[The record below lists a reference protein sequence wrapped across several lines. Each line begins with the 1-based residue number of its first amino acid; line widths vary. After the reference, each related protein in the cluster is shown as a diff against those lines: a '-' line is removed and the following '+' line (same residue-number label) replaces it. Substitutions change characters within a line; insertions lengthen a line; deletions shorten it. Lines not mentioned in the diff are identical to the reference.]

1 MQREGAMMPLRVGL
15 LLEGRASDGY
25 TAALCAWL
33 AESRGLELALVLV
46 TGQAPAGRARRKR
59 YPALQGQAAPR
70 TPLLLAGVMALERQL
85 LRHYKAH
92 RAHLDVV
99 DVAAL
104 AAARGVPV
112 RSLAPRG
119 LAPAAVPDSMA
130 HAASGRRAV
139 PARAFIPDTVSASI
153 PGAGPDSASR
163 VASDPASARV
173 AAEWSTAA
181 LAPIADHE
189 LAALDL
195 DLLVCCDDVTCDERL
210 GSAARLGAIGIDY
223 RRDQITG
230 SAPIGF
236 WETYHRARKTGFAIV
251 RLGREGEAGQVLV
264 EGAFRTKYSFLLN
277 QAHLFCKAHAQLRRL
292 LDDVAVKR
300 TLPAVRD
307 PVPYSG
313 CCLAPPGNL
322 HGLCYALKLAGRLGV
337 RGLRRMLGIRHKW
350 TLSVTRSGW
359 RNAALWRGVPVAA
372 PAGHFWADPFLRV
385 HGGRVYCFVEDYVY
399 ATNRAHISVLEITQ
413 ADVKCLGVALREGFH
428 LSFPFLFEYD
438 GHLYMCPETS
448 ESNQIRIY
456 KCDEFPLRWSL
467 DSVAIDGISAAD
479 SMFFEHRGRWWLLT
493 SIDRAGLNDHCSELC
508 LFHAPDPLGGAWT
521 PHPMN
526 PLYIDTD
533 MGRNAGLIVDGGR
546 IYRAAQRQG
555 FDQYGEGLA
564 LYEIIE
570 LDETRYSERKVTDI
584 RHDYL
589 QRSLGSHHI
598 SSTGNVTVVDFKT
611 HCFAP

>member
-1 MQREGAMMPLRVGL
+1 MQRAGAVKPLRVGL
-15 LLEGRASDGY
+15 LLEARASDGY
-25 TAALCAWL
+25 VAALCDWL
-33 AESRGLELALVLV
+33 AEGRDLELALVLV
-46 TGQAPAGRARRKR
+46 SDGEPAGLAGRRR
-59 YPALQGQAAPR
+59 RPAAPGPMAPR
-70 TPLLLAGVMALERQL
+70 TPLLFAGVMAIERQL
-85 LRHYKAH
+85 LRHYEAH
-92 RAHLDVV
+92 RAHLAVV
-99 DVAAL
+99 DVPAL

-112 RSLAPRG
+112 RSVAPPG
-119 LAPAAVPDSMA
+119 LANAAGSAEVFA
-130 HAASGRRAV
+130 E
-139 PARAFIPDTVSASI
+139 VSADVSTE
-153 PGAGPDSASR
+153 
-163 VASDPASARV
+163 ASADV
-173 AAEWSTAA
+173 STDA
-181 LAPIADHE
+181 LPAISHAE
-189 LAALDL
+189 LAGLEL
-195 DLLVCCDDVTCDERL
+195 DLLVCCDGVACDEHL
-210 GSAARLGAIGIDY
+210 GRAARLGAIGIDY

-230 SAPIGF
+230 NAPIGF
-236 WETYHRARKTGFAIV
+236 WETYHRTRKTGFAIV
-251 RLGREGEAGQVLV
+251 RPGPAGEAGQVLV

-292 LDDVAVKR
+292 LGDVATR
-300 TLPAVRD
+300 RALPSARD

-313 CCLAPPGNL
+313 CCLPPPGSL
-322 HGLCYALKLAGRLGV
+322 HALRYAFKLAGRLGM
-337 RGLRRMLGIRHKW
+337 RGARRMLGIRHKW

-359 RNAALWRGVPVAA
+359 RHAALWRGVPVAA
-372 PAGHFWADPFLRV
+372 PHGHFWADPFLRV

-399 ATNRAHISVLEITQ
+399 ATNRAHISVLEITK
-413 ADVKCLGVALREGFH
+413 ADVRCLGVALQEPFH
-428 LSFPFLFEYD
+428 LSFPFLFEYG

-493 SIDRAGLNDHCSELC
+493 SIDRSGLNDHCSELC

-533 MGRNAGLIVDGGR
+533 MGRNAGLIVDEGR

-564 LYEIIE
+564 LYEIVE

-598 SSTGNVTVVDFKT
+598 SSDGNVTVVDFKT

>member
-1 MQREGAMMPLRVGL
+1 MQRAGSVKSLRVGL
-15 LLEGRASDGY
+15 LLEGRESDAY
-25 TAALCAWL
+25 TAALCDWL
-33 AESRGLELALVLV
+33 AQRQGIELALVLV
-46 TGQAPAGRARRKR
+46 TGDAAPGRAGRKRRSAVPGR
-59 YPALQGQAAPR
+59 TAPQMASR
-70 TPLLLAGVMALERQL
+70 TPLLLAGVTAFERRL
-85 LRHYKAH
+85 LCHYEAH

-99 DVAAL
+99 DVAAR

-112 RSLAPRG
+112 RSMARRSP
-119 LAPAAVPDSMA
+119 APAAASHPVPHPVSISVPVSVSVPV
-130 HAASGRRAV
+130 SG
-139 PARAFIPDTVSASI
+139 
-153 PGAGPDSASR
+153 
-163 VASDPASARV
+163 PAS
-173 AAEWSTAA
+173 EAA
-181 LAPIADHE
+181 LPAIPEPE
-189 LAALDL
+189 LAALEL
-195 DLLVCCDDVTCDERL
+195 DLLVCCDGVACDERL
-210 GSAARLGAIGIDY
+210 GRAARLGAIGIDY
-223 RRDQITG
+223 RRDQIDD

-251 RLGREGEAGQVLV
+251 RLNREGEAGQVLV

-292 LDDVAVKR
+292 LDDVAATGK
-300 TLPAVRD
+300 LPAVRD

-322 HGLCYALKLAGRLGV
+322 HALSYALKLAGRLGV

-399 ATNRAHISVLEITQ
+399 ATNRAHISVLEITK
-413 ADVKCLGVALREGFH
+413 ADVKCLGVALREAFH
-428 LSFPFLFEYD
+428 LSFPFLFEY
-438 GHLYMCPETS
+438 GGNLYMCPETS

-467 DSVAIDGISAAD
+467 DSIAIDGISAAD

-508 LFHAPDPLGGAWT
+508 LFYAPDPLGGAWT

-598 SSTGNVTVVDFKT
+598 SSTGGVTVVDFKT

>member
-1 MQREGAMMPLRVGL
+1 MKRLRVGL
-15 LLEGRASDGY
+15 LLETRASDAY
-25 TAALCAWL
+25 AAALCDWL
-33 AESRGLELALVLV
+33 VESRDLELALVLV
-46 TGQAPAGRARRKR
+46 SDGAAPGRAGRKR
-59 YPALQGQAAPR
+59 HPAAQGRTAPHTAPHTAPR
-70 TPLLLAGVMALERQL
+70 IAPRIPLLFAGVMAIERQL
-85 LRHYKAH
+85 LRHYEAH
-92 RAHLDVV
+92 RMHLDVV

-104 AAARGVPV
+104 AAARRVPV
-112 RSLAPRG
+112 RSVALPGLASAA
-119 LAPAAVPDSMA
+119 APAA
-130 HAASGRRAV
+130 
-139 PARAFIPDTVSASI
+139 
-153 PGAGPDSASR
+153 
-163 VASDPASARV
+163 ASDVLADAAPGPALPAISYA
-173 AAEWSTAA
+173 
-181 LAPIADHE
+181 E
-189 LAALDL
+189 LAGLEL
-195 DLLVCCDDVTCDERL
+195 DLLVCCDGVACDERL
-210 GSAARLGAIGIDY
+210 GRVARLGAIGIDY
-223 RRDQITG
+223 RRDQIAG

-251 RLGREGEAGQVLV
+251 RLGRAGEAGQVLV
-264 EGAFRTKYSFLLN
+264 EGAFRTKYAFLLN

-292 LDDVAVKR
+292 LGDVAA
-300 TLPAVRD
+300 TGALPAARD

-313 CCLAPPGNL
+313 CCPAQPDSL
-322 HGLCYALKLAGRLGV
+322 HALLYTLKLAARLGM
-337 RGLRRMLGIRHKW
+337 RGARRMLGIRHKW

-372 PAGHFWADPFLRV
+372 PDGHFWADPFLRV
-385 HGGRVYCFVEDYVY
+385 HAGRVYCFVEDYVY
-399 ATNRAHISVLEITQ
+399 ATNRAHISVLEITK
-413 ADVKCLGVALREGFH
+413 ADVKCLGVALQEGFH
-428 LSFPFLFEYD
+428 LSFPFLFEYG

-467 DSVAIDGISAAD
+467 DSVAVDGISAAD

-493 SIDRAGLNDHCSELC
+493 SIDRSGLNDHCSELC

-533 MGRNAGLIVDGGR
+533 MGRNAGLIVDEGR

-564 LYEIIE
+564 LYEIVE

-598 SSTGNVTVVDFKT
+598 SSDGNVTVVDFKT

>member
-1 MQREGAMMPLRVGL
+1 MQWARAVKPLRVGL
-15 LLEGRASDGY
+15 LLETRASDAY
-25 TAALCAWL
+25 TAVLCDWL
-33 AESRGLELALVLV
+33 AEHCDLELALVLV
-46 TGQAPAGRARRKR
+46 TDGAPPGRVGRQRR
-59 YPALQGQAAPR
+59 PAAQGPTAPQTAPQPSPR
-70 TPLLLAGVMALERQL
+70 TPLLFAGVMALERQL
-85 LRHYKAH
+85 LRHYEAH
-92 RAHLDVV
+92 RAHLDLV

-112 RSLAPRG
+112 RSVAPPSAA
-119 LAPAAVPDSMA
+119 AP
-130 HAASGRRAV
+130 
-139 PARAFIPDTVSASI
+139 
-153 PGAGPDSASR
+153 
-163 VASDPASARV
+163 DPASAAS
-173 AAEWSTAA
+173 AAAPDAA
-181 LAPIADHE
+181 LPAISDPE
-189 LAALDL
+189 LAGFDL
-195 DLLVCCDDVTCDERL
+195 DLLVCCDGVTCDERL
-210 GSAARLGAIGIDY
+210 GGAARLGAIGIDY
-223 RRDQITG
+223 RRDRIAG
-230 SAPIGF
+230 GAPIGF
-236 WETYHRARKTGFAIV
+236 WETYHRTRKTGFAIV
-251 RLGREGEAGQVLV
+251 RLGRPGEAGQVLV

-292 LDDVAVKR
+292 LDDVAATRK
-300 TLPAVRD
+300 LPAVRD

-313 CCLAPPGNL
+313 CCLASPGSL
-322 HGLCYALKLAGRLGV
+322 HALRYAFKLAGRLGM
-337 RGLRRMLGIRHKW
+337 RGLRRILGIRHKW

-359 RNAALWRGVPVAA
+359 RNAVLWRGVPVAA
-372 PAGHFWADPFLRV
+372 PDGHFWADPFLRV
-385 HGGRVYCFVEDYVY
+385 HAGRIYCFVEDYVY

-413 ADVKCLGVALREGFH
+413 ADVKCLGVALREPFH
-428 LSFPFLFEYD
+428 LSFPFLFEYA
-438 GHLYMCPETS
+438 GRLYMCPETS

-533 MGRNAGLIVDGGR
+533 MGRNAGLIVDEGR

-598 SSTGNVTVVDFKT
+598 SSDGDVTVVDIKT

>member
-1 MQREGAMMPLRVGL
+1 MQWARAVKPLRVGL
-15 LLEGRASDGY
+15 LLETRASDAY
-25 TAALCAWL
+25 TAVLCDWL
-33 AESRGLELALVLV
+33 AEHCDLELALVLV
-46 TGQAPAGRARRKR
+46 TDGAPPGRVGRQRR
-59 YPALQGQAAPR
+59 PAAQGPTAPPTAPQPSPR
-70 TPLLLAGVMALERQL
+70 TPLLFAGVMALERQL
-85 LRHYKAH
+85 LRHYEAH
-92 RAHLDVV
+92 RAHLDLV

-112 RSLAPRG
+112 RSVAPPSAA
-119 LAPAAVPDSMA
+119 AP
-130 HAASGRRAV
+130 
-139 PARAFIPDTVSASI
+139 
-153 PGAGPDSASR
+153 
-163 VASDPASARV
+163 DPASAAS
-173 AAEWSTAA
+173 AASAAAPGAA
-181 LAPIADHE
+181 LPAISDPE
-189 LAALDL
+189 LAGFDL
-195 DLLVCCDDVTCDERL
+195 DLLVCCDGVTCDERL
-210 GSAARLGAIGIDY
+210 GGAARLGAIGIDY
-223 RRDQITG
+223 RRDRIAG
-230 SAPIGF
+230 GAPIGF
-236 WETYHRARKTGFAIV
+236 WETYHRTRKTGFAIV
-251 RLGREGEAGQVLV
+251 RLGRPGEAGQVLV

-292 LDDVAVKR
+292 LDDVAATRK
-300 TLPAVRD
+300 LPAVRD

-313 CCLAPPGNL
+313 CCLASPGSL
-322 HGLCYALKLAGRLGV
+322 HALRYALKLAGRLGM
-337 RGLRRMLGIRHKW
+337 RGLRRILGIRHKW

-359 RNAALWRGVPVAA
+359 RNAVLWRGVPVAA
-372 PAGHFWADPFLRV
+372 PDGHFWADPFLRV
-385 HGGRVYCFVEDYVY
+385 HAGRIYCFVEDYVY

-413 ADVKCLGVALREGFH
+413 ADVKCLGVALREPFH
-428 LSFPFLFEYD
+428 LSFPFLFEYA
-438 GHLYMCPETS
+438 GRLYMCPETS

-533 MGRNAGLIVDGGR
+533 MGRNAGLIVDSGR

-598 SSTGNVTVVDFKT
+598 SSDGDVTVVDIKT

>member
-1 MQREGAMMPLRVGL
+1 MQRAGAMKPLRVGL
-15 LLEGRASDGY
+15 VLETRASDAY
-25 TAALCAWL
+25 AAALCDWL
-33 AESRGLELALVLV
+33 VESRDLELALVLV
-46 TGQAPAGRARRKR
+46 SDGAPPGRAGRKRR
-59 YPALQGQAAPR
+59 PAAQGRTAPR
-70 TPLLLAGVMALERQL
+70 IAPPTAPPTAPRVPLLFAGVMAIERQL
-85 LRHYKAH
+85 LRHYEAH
-92 RAHLDVV
+92 RTHLDVV

-104 AAARGVPV
+104 AAARRVPV
-112 RSLAPRG
+112 RSMALPGLACAA
-119 LAPAAVPDSMA
+119 APAA
-130 HAASGRRAV
+130 ASDV
-139 PARAFIPDTVSASI
+139 PADAAP
-153 PGAGPDSASR
+153 
-163 VASDPASARV
+163 DPAFPAISHA
-173 AAEWSTAA
+173 
-181 LAPIADHE
+181 E
-189 LAALDL
+189 LAGLEL
-195 DLLVCCDDVTCDERL
+195 DLLVCCDGVACDERL
-210 GSAARLGAIGIDY
+210 GRAARLGAIGIDY
-223 RRDQITG
+223 RRDQIAG

-251 RLGREGEAGQVLV
+251 RLGRAGEAGQVLV
-264 EGAFRTKYSFLLN
+264 EGAFRTKYAFLLN

-292 LDDVAVKR
+292 LGDVAITR
-300 TLPAVRD
+300 TLPAARD

-313 CCLAPPGNL
+313 CCPAQPDSL
-322 HGLCYALKLAGRLGV
+322 HALLYALKLAGRLGM
-337 RGLRRMLGIRHKW
+337 RGARRMLGIRHKW

-372 PAGHFWADPFLRV
+372 PHGHFWADPFLRV
-385 HGGRVYCFVEDYVY
+385 HAGRVYCFVEDYVY
-399 ATNRAHISVLEITQ
+399 ATNRAHISVLEITK
-413 ADVKCLGVALREGFH
+413 ADVKCLGVALQEGFH
-428 LSFPFLFEYD
+428 LSFPFLFEYG

-493 SIDRAGLNDHCSELC
+493 SIDRSGLNDHCSELC

-533 MGRNAGLIVDGGR
+533 MGRNAGLIVDEGR

-598 SSTGNVTVVDFKT
+598 SSDGNVTVVDFKT

>member
-1 MQREGAMMPLRVGL
+1 MQWARAVKPLRVGL
-15 LLEGRASDGY
+15 LLETRASDAY
-25 TAALCAWL
+25 TAVLCDWL
-33 AESRGLELALVLV
+33 AEHCDLELALVLV
-46 TGQAPAGRARRKR
+46 TDGAPPGRVGRQRR
-59 YPALQGQAAPR
+59 PAAQGPTAPPTAPQPSPR
-70 TPLLLAGVMALERQL
+70 TPLLFAGVMALERQL
-85 LRHYKAH
+85 LRHYEAH
-92 RAHLDVV
+92 RAHLDLV

-112 RSLAPRG
+112 RSVAPPSAG
-119 LAPAAVPDSMA
+119 AP
-130 HAASGRRAV
+130 
-139 PARAFIPDTVSASI
+139 
-153 PGAGPDSASR
+153 
-163 VASDPASARV
+163 DPASAAS
-173 AAEWSTAA
+173 AAAPDAA
-181 LAPIADHE
+181 LPAISDPE
-189 LAALDL
+189 LAGFDL
-195 DLLVCCDDVTCDERL
+195 DLLVCCDGVTCDERL
-210 GSAARLGAIGIDY
+210 GGAARLGAIGIDY
-223 RRDQITG
+223 RRDRIAG
-230 SAPIGF
+230 GAPIGF
-236 WETYHRARKTGFAIV
+236 WETYHRTRKTGFAIV
-251 RLGREGEAGQVLV
+251 RLGRPGEAGQVLV

-292 LDDVAVKR
+292 LDDVAATRK
-300 TLPAVRD
+300 LPAVRD

-313 CCLAPPGNL
+313 CCLASPGSL
-322 HGLCYALKLAGRLGV
+322 HALRYAFKLAGRLGM
-337 RGLRRMLGIRHKW
+337 RGLRRILGIRHKW

-359 RNAALWRGVPVAA
+359 RNAVLWRGVPVAA
-372 PAGHFWADPFLRV
+372 PDGHFWADPFLRV
-385 HGGRVYCFVEDYVY
+385 HAGRIYCFVEDYVY

-413 ADVKCLGVALREGFH
+413 ADVKCLGVALREPFH
-428 LSFPFLFEYD
+428 LSFPFLFEYA
-438 GHLYMCPETS
+438 GRLYMCPETS

-533 MGRNAGLIVDGGR
+533 MGRNAGLIVDEGR

-598 SSTGNVTVVDFKT
+598 SSDGDVTVVDIKT

>member
-1 MQREGAMMPLRVGL
+1 MQRAGTVKPLRVGL
-15 LLEGRASDGY
+15 LLEARASDGY
-25 TAALCAWL
+25 AAALCDWL
-33 AESRGLELALVLV
+33 AESRDLELALVLV
-46 TGQAPAGRARRKR
+46 SDGEPAGRAGRRR
-59 YPALQGQAAPR
+59 RSAAQGPTAPR
-70 TPLLLAGVMALERQL
+70 TPLLFAAVMAIERQL
-85 LRHYKAH
+85 LRHYEAH
-92 RAHLDVV
+92 RAHLAVV
-99 DVAAL
+99 DVPAL

-112 RSLAPRG
+112 RSVAPPG
-119 LAPAAVPDSMA
+119 LALAV
-130 HAASGRRAV
+130 G
-139 PARAFIPDTVSASI
+139 
-153 PGAGPDSASR
+153 
-163 VASDPASARV
+163 
-173 AAEWSTAA
+173 AAEVFDETSADVSTDA
-181 LAPIADHE
+181 LPAISHAE
-189 LAALDL
+189 LAGLEL
-195 DLLVCCDDVTCDERL
+195 DLLVCCDGVACDERL
-210 GSAARLGAIGIDY
+210 GRAARLGAIGIDY

-251 RLGREGEAGQVLV
+251 RPGPAGEAGQVLV

-292 LDDVAVKR
+292 LGDVATTR
-300 TLPAVRD
+300 QLPAARD

-313 CCLAPPGNL
+313 CCLAPPGSL
-322 HGLCYALKLAGRLGV
+322 HALLYAFKLAGRLGM
-337 RGLRRMLGIRHKW
+337 RGARRVLGIRHKW

-372 PAGHFWADPFLRV
+372 PHGHFWADPFLRV
-385 HGGRVYCFVEDYVY
+385 HAGRVYCFVEDYVY
-399 ATNRAHISVLEITQ
+399 ATNRAHISVLEITK
-413 ADVKCLGVALREGFH
+413 ADVKCLGVALQEPFH
-428 LSFPFLFEYD
+428 LSFPFLFEYG

-456 KCDEFPLRWSL
+456 KCDEFPLRWTQ

-493 SIDRAGLNDHCSELC
+493 SIDRSGLNDHCSELC

-533 MGRNAGLIVDGGR
+533 MGRNAGLIVDEGR

-564 LYEIIE
+564 LYEIVE

-598 SSTGNVTVVDFKT
+598 SSDGNVTVVDFKT

>member
-1 MQREGAMMPLRVGL
+1 VRPLRVGL
-15 LLEGRASDGY
+15 LLETRASDAY
-25 TAALCAWL
+25 TAALCDWL
-33 AESRGLELALVLV
+33 ADSRDLELALVLV
-46 TGQAPAGRARRKR
+46 TDGAAPDRTGRKR
-59 YPALQGQAAPR
+59 RPAAQGPAAPQAVGR
-70 TPLLLAGVMALERQL
+70 TPLLFAGVVAIERQL
-85 LRHYKAH
+85 LRHYEAH
-92 RAHLDVV
+92 RAHLAVV

-112 RSLAPRG
+112 RSVALRRFG
-119 LAPAAVPDSMA
+119 PAGASAALPDPVPDAMPD
-130 HAASGRRAV
+130 AA
-139 PARAFIPDTVSASI
+139 PDAALPPI
-153 PGAGPDSASR
+153 
-163 VASDPASARV
+163 SDP
-173 AAEWSTAA
+173 
-181 LAPIADHE
+181 E
-189 LAALDL
+189 LTGLEL
-195 DLLVCCDDVTCDERL
+195 DLLVCCDGVTCDERL
-210 GSAARLGAIGIDY
+210 GGAARLGVIGIDY
-223 RRDQITG
+223 RRDRIAG
-230 SAPIGF
+230 GAPIGF
-236 WETYHRARKTGFAIV
+236 WETYHRTRKTGFAIV
-251 RLGREGEAGQVLV
+251 RLGRAGEAGQVLV

-292 LDDVAVKR
+292 LDDVAATR
-300 TLPAVRD
+300 RLPAVRD

-313 CCLAPPGNL
+313 CCLTPPGGL
-322 HGLCYALKLAGRLGV
+322 HALLYALKLAGRLGL
-337 RGLRRMLGIRHKW
+337 RGARRMLGIRHKW

-359 RNAALWRGVPVAA
+359 RNAVLWRGVPVAA
-372 PAGHFWADPFLRV
+372 PDGHFWADPFLRV
-385 HGGRVYCFVEDYVY
+385 HAGRIYCFVEDYVY
-399 ATNRAHISVLEITQ
+399 ATNRAHISVLDITQ
-413 ADVKCLGVALREGFH
+413 ADVKCLGVALRESFH
-428 LSFPFLFEYD
+428 LSFPFLFEYA
-438 GHLYMCPETS
+438 GRLYMCPETS

-479 SMFFEHRGRWWLLT
+479 SMFFEHRGRWWLVT

-533 MGRNAGLIVDGGR
+533 MGRNAGLIVDEGR

-570 LDETRYSERKVTDI
+570 LDENRYSERKVTDI

-598 SSTGNVTVVDFKT
+598 SSDGDVTVVDIKT

>member
-1 MQREGAMMPLRVGL
+1 MQWTGAVRPLRVGL
-15 LLEGRASDGY
+15 LLETRASDSY
-25 TAALCAWL
+25 TAALCDWL
-33 AESRGLELALVLV
+33 AESRDFELALVLV
-46 TGQAPAGRARRKR
+46 TDGAPSGRAGRRRHPAGHA
-59 YPALQGQAAPR
+59 GAAPR
-70 TPLLLAGVMALERQL
+70 MPLLLAGLMAFERQL
-85 LRHYKAH
+85 LRHYEAH
-92 RAHLDVV
+92 RAHLAVV
-99 DVAAL
+99 DVASL
-104 AAARGVPV
+104 AGSRGVRV
-112 RSLAPRG
+112 RCVAPPGSR
-119 LAPAAVPDSMA
+119 PAAVSA
-130 HAASGRRAV
+130 AASDVAAAV
-139 PARAFIPDTVSASI
+139 A
-153 PGAGPDSASR
+153 PDSAP
-163 VASDPASARV
+163 D
-173 AAEWSTAA
+173 AAPDAA
-181 LAPIADHE
+181 LPAISYAE
-189 LAALDL
+189 LASLGL
-195 DLLVCCDDVTCDERL
+195 DLLVCCDGVTCDERL
-210 GSAARLGAIGIDY
+210 GGAARLGAIAIDY
-223 RRDQITG
+223 RRDRIAG
-230 SAPIGF
+230 GAPIGF
-236 WETYHRARKTGFAIV
+236 WETYHRTRKTGFAIV
-251 RLGREGEAGQVLV
+251 RLGRAGEAGQVLV

-292 LDDVAVKR
+292 LEDVAATR

-313 CCLAPPGNL
+313 CCLAPPGGL
-322 HGLCYALKLAGRLGV
+322 HALFYALKLGGRLGM
-337 RGLRRMLGIRHKW
+337 RGLRRTLGIRHKW

-359 RNAALWRGVPVAA
+359 RNAVLWRGVPVAA
-372 PAGHFWADPFLRV
+372 PDGHFWADPFLRV
-385 HGGRVYCFVEDYVY
+385 HGGRIYCFVEDYVY

-413 ADVKCLGVALREGFH
+413 ADVKCLGVALRESFH
-428 LSFPFLFEYD
+428 LSFPFLFEYA
-438 GHLYMCPETS
+438 GRLYMCPETS

-467 DSVAIDGISAAD
+467 DSVAIDAISAAD

-508 LFHAPDPLGGAWT
+508 LFHAPDPLSGAWT

-533 MGRNAGLIVDGGR
+533 MGRNAGLIVDEGR

-564 LYEIIE
+564 LYEIVE

-598 SSTGNVTVVDFKT
+598 SSDGDVTVVDFKT

>member
-1 MQREGAMMPLRVGL
+1 MQWARAVKPLRVGL
-15 LLEGRASDGY
+15 LLETRASDAY
-25 TAALCAWL
+25 TATLCDWL
-33 AESRGLELALVLV
+33 AEHGDLELALVLV
-46 TGQAPAGRARRKR
+46 TDGAPPGRAGRKRR
-59 YPALQGQAAPR
+59 PAPQGPTAPLTAPQPSPR
-70 TPLLLAGVMALERQL
+70 TPLLFAGVMALERQL
-85 LRHYKAH
+85 LRHYEAH
-92 RAHLDVV
+92 RAHLDLV

-112 RSLAPRG
+112 RSVAPPSAA
-119 LAPAAVPDSMA
+119 APYRAS
-130 HAASGRRAV
+130 AASA
-139 PARAFIPDTVSASI
+139 ASAAAPDTALPAI
-153 PGAGPDSASR
+153 
-163 VASDPASARV
+163 SDP
-173 AAEWSTAA
+173 
-181 LAPIADHE
+181 E
-189 LAALDL
+189 LAGFDL
-195 DLLVCCDDVTCDERL
+195 DLLVCCDGVTCDERL
-210 GSAARLGAIGIDY
+210 GGAARLGAIGIDY
-223 RRDQITG
+223 RRDRIAG
-230 SAPIGF
+230 GAPIGF
-236 WETYHRARKTGFAIV
+236 WETYHRTRKTGFAIV
-251 RLGREGEAGQVLV
+251 RLGRPGEAGQVLV

-292 LDDVAVKR
+292 LDDVAATRK
-300 TLPAVRD
+300 LPAVRD

-313 CCLAPPGNL
+313 CCLASPGSL
-322 HGLCYALKLAGRLGV
+322 HALRYAFKLAGRLGM
-337 RGLRRMLGIRHKW
+337 RGLRRILGIRHKW

-359 RNAALWRGVPVAA
+359 RNAVLWRGVPVAA
-372 PAGHFWADPFLRV
+372 PDGRFWADPFLRV
-385 HGGRVYCFVEDYVY
+385 HAGRIYCFVEDYVY

-413 ADVKCLGVALREGFH
+413 ADVKCLGVALREPFH
-428 LSFPFLFEYD
+428 LSFPFLFEYA
-438 GHLYMCPETS
+438 GRLYMCPETS

-533 MGRNAGLIVDGGR
+533 MGRNAGLIVDSGR

-598 SSTGNVTVVDFKT
+598 SSDGDVTVVDIKT

>member
-1 MQREGAMMPLRVGL
+1 MRCGGAVKPLRVGL
-15 LLEGRASDGY
+15 LLETRTSDGY
-25 TAALCAWL
+25 AAALCGWL
-33 AESRGLELALVLV
+33 AQSPGLELALVLV
-46 TGQAPAGRARRKR
+46 RGGASQRS
-59 YPALQGQAAPR
+59 PR
-70 TPLLLAGVMALERQL
+70 TPLLFAGVMSIERQL
-85 LRHYKAH
+85 LRHYEAH
-92 RAHLDVV
+92 RAHLAVV

-104 AAARGVPV
+104 AAACGVPV
-112 RSLAPRG
+112 RSVAPPSM
-119 LAPAAVPDSMA
+119 ASAAGPHVGACTVPD
-130 HAASGRRAV
+130 
-139 PARAFIPDTVSASI
+139 PAL
-153 PGAGPDSASR
+153 
-163 VASDPASARV
+163 PAISH
-173 AAEWSTAA
+173 T
-181 LAPIADHE
+181 E
-189 LAALDL
+189 LAGLGL
-195 DLLVCCDDVTCDERL
+195 DLLVCCDGVACDERL
-210 GSAARLGAIGIDY
+210 GGAARLGAIGIDY
-223 RRDQITG
+223 RRDRIAG

-236 WETYHRARKTGFAIV
+236 WETYHRTRKTGFAIV
-251 RLGREGEAGQVLV
+251 RLGRAGEAGLVLV

-292 LDDVAVKR
+292 LDDVAATR
-300 TLPAVRD
+300 RLPVVRD

-313 CCLAPPGNL
+313 CCLAPPGSL
-322 HGLCYALKLAGRLGV
+322 HALSYALKLAGRLGL
-337 RGLRRMLGIRHKW
+337 RGARRVLGIRHKW

-359 RNAALWRGVPVAA
+359 RNAVLWRGVPVAA
-372 PAGHFWADPFLRV
+372 PDGHFWADPFLRV
-385 HGGRVYCFVEDYVY
+385 HAGRIYCFVEDYVY
-399 ATNRAHISVLEITQ
+399 ATNRAHISVLEITK
-413 ADVKCLGVALREGFH
+413 ADVKCLGVALREPFH
-428 LSFPFLFEYD
+428 LSFPFLFEYA
-438 GHLYMCPETS
+438 GRLYMCPETS

-533 MGRNAGLIVDGGR
+533 MGRNAGLIVDEGR

-564 LYEIIE
+564 LYEIME

-598 SSTGNVTVVDFKT
+598 SSDGNVTVVDFKT

>member
-1 MQREGAMMPLRVGL
+1 MQWARMKPLRVGL
-15 LLEGRASDGY
+15 LLETRASDAY
-25 TAALCAWL
+25 TAALCDWL
-33 AESRGLELALVLV
+33 AEHGDLELALVLV
-46 TGQAPAGRARRKR
+46 TDGAPPGRAGRKRRPAARG
-59 YPALQGQAAPR
+59 PTAPPTAPQPSPR
-70 TPLLLAGVMALERQL
+70 TPLLFAGVMALERQL
-85 LRHYKAH
+85 LRHYEAH
-92 RAHLDVV
+92 RAHLDLV

-112 RSLAPRG
+112 RSVAPSAA
-119 LAPAAVPDSMA
+119 AP
-130 HAASGRRAV
+130 
-139 PARAFIPDTVSASI
+139 
-153 PGAGPDSASR
+153 
-163 VASDPASARV
+163 DPASA
-173 AAEWSTAA
+173 AASDAA
-181 LAPIADHE
+181 LPAISDPE
-189 LAALDL
+189 LAGFDL
-195 DLLVCCDDVTCDERL
+195 DLLVCCDGATCDERL
-210 GSAARLGAIGIDY
+210 GGAARLGAIGIDY
-223 RRDQITG
+223 RRDRIAG
-230 SAPIGF
+230 GAPIGF
-236 WETYHRARKTGFAIV
+236 WETYHRTRKTGFAIV
-251 RLGREGEAGQVLV
+251 RLGRPGEAGQVLV

-292 LDDVAVKR
+292 LDDVAATRK
-300 TLPAVRD
+300 LPAVRD

-313 CCLAPPGNL
+313 CCLASPGSL
-322 HGLCYALKLAGRLGV
+322 HALRYAFKLAGRLGM
-337 RGLRRMLGIRHKW
+337 RGLRRILGIRHKW

-359 RNAALWRGVPVAA
+359 RNAVLWRGVPVAA
-372 PAGHFWADPFLRV
+372 PDGHFWADPFLRV
-385 HGGRVYCFVEDYVY
+385 HAGRIFCFVEDYVY

-413 ADVKCLGVALREGFH
+413 ADVKCLGVALREPFH
-428 LSFPFLFEYD
+428 LSFPFLFEYA
-438 GHLYMCPETS
+438 GRLYMCPETS

-533 MGRNAGLIVDGGR
+533 MGRNAGLIVDEGR

-598 SSTGNVTVVDFKT
+598 SSDGDVTVVDIKT

>member
-1 MQREGAMMPLRVGL
+1 MQWARAVKPLRVGL
-15 LLEGRASDGY
+15 LLETRASDAY
-25 TAALCAWL
+25 TAVLCDWL
-33 AESRGLELALVLV
+33 AEHGDLELALVLV
-46 TGQAPAGRARRKR
+46 TDGAPPGRVGRQRR
-59 YPALQGQAAPR
+59 PAAQGPTAPPTAPQPSPR
-70 TPLLLAGVMALERQL
+70 TPLLFAGVMALERQL
-85 LRHYKAH
+85 LRHYEAH
-92 RAHLDVV
+92 RAHLDLV

-112 RSLAPRG
+112 RSVAP
-119 LAPAAVPDSMA
+119 PSAAVPDPTS
-130 HAASGRRAV
+130 AASA
-139 PARAFIPDTVSASI
+139 ASAAA
-153 PGAGPDSASR
+153 PGAALPAI
-163 VASDPASARV
+163 SDP
-173 AAEWSTAA
+173 
-181 LAPIADHE
+181 E
-189 LAALDL
+189 LAGFDL
-195 DLLVCCDDVTCDERL
+195 DLLVCCDGVTCDERL
-210 GSAARLGAIGIDY
+210 GGAARLGAIGIDY
-223 RRDQITG
+223 RRDRIAG
-230 SAPIGF
+230 GAPIGF
-236 WETYHRARKTGFAIV
+236 WETYHRTRKTGFAIV
-251 RLGREGEAGQVLV
+251 RLGRPGEAGQVLV

-292 LDDVAVKR
+292 LDDVAATRK
-300 TLPAVRD
+300 LPAVRD

-313 CCLAPPGNL
+313 CCLASPGSL
-322 HGLCYALKLAGRLGV
+322 HALRYAFKLAGRLGM
-337 RGLRRMLGIRHKW
+337 RGLRRILGIRHKW

-359 RNAALWRGVPVAA
+359 RNAVLWRGVPVAA
-372 PAGHFWADPFLRV
+372 PDGHFWADPFLRV
-385 HGGRVYCFVEDYVY
+385 HAGRIYCFVEDYVY

-413 ADVKCLGVALREGFH
+413 ADVKCLGVALREPFH
-428 LSFPFLFEYD
+428 LSFPFLFEYA
-438 GHLYMCPETS
+438 GRLYMCPETS

-533 MGRNAGLIVDGGR
+533 MGRNAGLIVDEGR

-598 SSTGNVTVVDFKT
+598 SSDGDVTVVDIKT

>member
-1 MQREGAMMPLRVGL
+1 MQRAGGVGPLRVGL
-15 LLEGRASDGY
+15 LLAARASDAHA
-25 TAALCAWL
+25 AALCDWL
-33 AESRGLELALVLV
+33 LASPDVELALVV
-46 TGQAPAGRARRKR
+46 VAGGAQPGRAGRQRR
-59 YPALQGQAAPR
+59 PALQDAAAR
-70 TPLLLAGVMALERQL
+70 IPLLLAGVLACERRL
-85 LRHYKAH
+85 LRHDDAH
-92 RAHLDVV
+92 RAHLAEV

-104 AAARGVPV
+104 AAAHGVPV
-112 RSLAPRG
+112 RG
-119 LAPAAVPDSMA
+119 LAPPGRATTTGADSMPGRAPDPMPDRVPDPVPDPLPA
-130 HAASGRRAV
+130 HLLDHVPTHLPTHLRAHLPAHLDDHV
-139 PARAFIPDTVSASI
+139 P
-153 PGAGPDSASR
+153 
-163 VASDPASARV
+163 DPA
-173 AAEWSTAA
+173 
-181 LAPIADHE
+181 APDPE
-189 LAALDL
+189 LAGLQL
-195 DLLVCCDDVTCDERL
+195 DLLVCCDGAPCDERL
-210 GSAARLGAIGIDY
+210 RRAARLGAIGIDY
-223 RRDQITG
+223 RRDRIAG

-251 RLGREGEAGQVLV
+251 RLGGPGEVGQVLV
-264 EGAFRTKYSFLLN
+264 EGAFRTKYAFLLN

-292 LDDVAVKR
+292 LDDVAATR
-300 TLPAVRD
+300 SLPAARD

-313 CCLAPPGNL
+313 RCLAPPGSL
-322 HGLCYALKLAGRLGV
+322 HALSYASKLAGRLAK

-385 HGGRVYCFVEDYVY
+385 HGGRLYCFVEDYVY

-413 ADVKCLGVALREGFH
+413 TDVKCLGVALRECFH
-428 LSFPFLFEYD
+428 LSFPFLFEFK
-438 GHLYMCPETS
+438 GHLYMSPETS

-493 SIDRAGLNDHCSELC
+493 SIDRSGLNDHCSELC

-533 MGRNAGLIVDGGR
+533 LGRNAGLIVDKGR

-564 LYEIIE
+564 LYEITE
-570 LDETRYSERKVTDI
+570 LDETTYSERKVTDI

-598 SSTGNVTVVDFKT
+598 SSDGDVTVVDFKT

>member
-1 MQREGAMMPLRVGL
+1 MQRAGAMKPLRVGL
-15 LLEGRASDGY
+15 LLEARASDGY
-25 TAALCAWL
+25 VAALCDWL
-33 AESRGLELALVLV
+33 AESRDLELALVLV
-46 TGQAPAGRARRKR
+46 TDAAPPGRAARKR
-59 YPALQGQAAPR
+59 RPVAQGQTAPR
-70 TPLLLAGVMALERQL
+70 TPLLFAGVMAIERQL
-85 LRHYKAH
+85 LRHYEAH
-92 RAHLDVV
+92 RAHLAVV
-99 DVAAL
+99 DMGAL

-112 RSLAPRG
+112 RSVAP
-119 LAPAAVPDSMA
+119 PAAGF
-130 HAASGRRAV
+130 AAA
-139 PARAFIPDTVSASI
+139 PET
-153 PGAGPDSASR
+153 
-163 VASDPASARV
+163 
-173 AAEWSTAA
+173 A
-181 LAPIADHE
+181 LAPISHME
-189 LAALDL
+189 LAGLEL
-195 DLLVCCDDVTCDERL
+195 DLLVCCDGVTCDERL
-210 GSAARLGAIGIDY
+210 GRAARLGAIGIDY

-230 SAPIGF
+230 GAPIGF

-251 RLGREGEAGQVLV
+251 RLGRAGEAGQVLV

-292 LDDVAVKR
+292 LGDVAATRK
-300 TLPAVRD
+300 LPAARD

-313 CCLAPPGNL
+313 CCLAPPDSL
-322 HGLCYALKLAGRLGV
+322 HALLYTFKLAGRLGL
-337 RGLRRMLGIRHKW
+337 RGARRMLGIRHKW

-359 RNAALWRGVPVAA
+359 RNAALWRGVPVTA
-372 PAGHFWADPFLRV
+372 PDGHFWADPFLRV
-385 HGGRVYCFVEDYVY
+385 HGERVYCFVEDYVY
-399 ATNRAHISVLEITQ
+399 ATNRAHISVLEITK
-413 ADVKCLGVALREGFH
+413 ADVKCLGVALQEGFH
-428 LSFPFLFEYD
+428 LSFPFLFEYG

-493 SIDRAGLNDHCSELC
+493 SIDRSGLNDHCSELC
-508 LFHAPDPLGGAWT
+508 LFHAPDPLGGAWA

-533 MGRNAGLIVDGGR
+533 MGRNAGLIVDEGR

-564 LYEIIE
+564 LYEITE

-598 SSTGNVTVVDFKT
+598 SSDGNVTVVDFKT

>member
-1 MQREGAMMPLRVGL
+1 MQRAGTVKPLRVGL
-15 LLEGRASDGY
+15 LLETRASDGY
-25 TAALCAWL
+25 TATLCDWL
-33 AESRGLELALVLV
+33 AENRDLELALVLV
-46 TGQAPAGRARRKR
+46 LDGAPPGRAGRTRRSA
-59 YPALQGQAAPR
+59 ALGGAAPR
-70 TPLLLAGVMALERQL
+70 MPLLLAGVTALERQL
-85 LRHYKAH
+85 LRHYEAH
-92 RAHLDVV
+92 RAHLAVV
-99 DVAAL
+99 DVATL

-112 RSLAPRG
+112 RSLAPRRSAAAAPPDP
-119 LAPAAVPDSMA
+119 APAALPDGA
-130 HAASGRRAV
+130 
-139 PARAFIPDTVSASI
+139 PASI
-153 PGAGPDSASR
+153 SA
-163 VASDPASARV
+163 P
-173 AAEWSTAA
+173 
-181 LAPIADHE
+181 E
-189 LAALDL
+189 LGGLEL
-195 DLLVCCDDVTCDERL
+195 DLLVCCDGATCDERL
-210 GSAARLGAIGIDY
+210 AGAARLGAIGIDY
-223 RRDQITG
+223 RRDRIAG
-230 SAPIGF
+230 GAPIGF
-236 WETYHRARKTGFAIV
+236 WETYHRTRKTGFAIV
-251 RLGREGEAGQVLV
+251 RLGRAGEAGQVLV

-292 LDDVAVKR
+292 LSDVAATRK
-300 TLPAVRD
+300 LPAVRD

-313 CCLAPPGNL
+313 CCLAPPGGL
-322 HGLCYALKLAGRLGV
+322 HALRYALKLAGRLGL
-337 RGLRRMLGIRHKW
+337 RGARRILGIRHKW

-359 RNAALWRGVPVAA
+359 RNAVLWRGVPVAA
-372 PAGHFWADPFLRV
+372 PDGHFWADPFLRV
-385 HGGRVYCFVEDYVY
+385 HAGKIYCFVEDYVY
-399 ATNRAHISVLEITQ
+399 ATNRAHISVLDITKS
-413 ADVKCLGVALREGFH
+413 DVKCLGVALREPFH
-428 LSFPFLFEYD
+428 LSFPFLFEYA

-533 MGRNAGLIVDGGR
+533 MGRNAGLIVDEGR

-570 LDETRYSERKVTDI
+570 LDETRYAERKVTDI

-598 SSTGNVTVVDFKT
+598 SSDGNVTVVDFKT

>member
-1 MQREGAMMPLRVGL
+1 MQRAGAVKPLRVGL
-15 LLEGRASDGY
+15 LLEARASDGY
-25 TAALCAWL
+25 VAALCDWL
-33 AESRGLELALVLV
+33 AESRDLELALVLV
-46 TGQAPAGRARRKR
+46 SDGAPPGRAGRKRRPAG
-59 YPALQGQAAPR
+59 QGPAAPR
-70 TPLLLAGVMALERQL
+70 TPLLFAGVMAIERQL
-85 LRHYKAH
+85 LRHYEAH
-92 RAHLDVV
+92 RAHLAVV

-112 RSLAPRG
+112 RSVAPPG
-119 LAPAAVPDSMA
+119 MAPAVVSAAASAAVPEPALPAIS
-130 HAASGRRAV
+130 HA
-139 PARAFIPDTVSASI
+139 
-153 PGAGPDSASR
+153 
-163 VASDPASARV
+163 
-173 AAEWSTAA
+173 
-181 LAPIADHE
+181 E
-189 LAALDL
+189 LAGLEL
-195 DLLVCCDDVTCDERL
+195 DLLVCCDGVACDERL
-210 GSAARLGAIGIDY
+210 GRAARLGAIGIDY

-251 RLGREGEAGQVLV
+251 RPGPAGEAGQVLV

-292 LDDVAVKR
+292 LGDVATTR
-300 TLPAVRD
+300 RLPAARD

-313 CCLAPPGNL
+313 CCLAPPGSL
-322 HGLCYALKLAGRLGV
+322 HALLYAFKLARRLGA
-337 RGLRRMLGIRHKW
+337 RGARRMLGIRHKW

-372 PAGHFWADPFLRV
+372 PHGHFWADPFLRV
-385 HGGRVYCFVEDYVY
+385 HAGRVYCFVEDYVY
-399 ATNRAHISVLEITQ
+399 ASNRAHISVLEITK
-413 ADVKCLGVALREGFH
+413 ADVRCLGVALQESFH
-428 LSFPFLFEYD
+428 LSFPFLFEYG

-493 SIDRAGLNDHCSELC
+493 SIDRSGLNDHCSELC

-533 MGRNAGLIVDGGR
+533 MGRNAGLIVDEGR

-564 LYEIIE
+564 LYEIVE

-598 SSTGNVTVVDFKT
+598 SSDGNVTVVDFKT